1 MRDHLAPVLLN
12 GIGGDEVSSFH
23 FEIKLGKACEGG
35 FLPRSGGIEVL
46 CHG

>member
-1 MRDHLAPVLLN
+1 MRDHLGPVLLN

-23 FEIKLGKACEGG
+23 FEIKLGKTCEGR